1 MESVV
6 LYFFQSP
13 EIKIS
18 IDAYFNKEGGLVID
32 GYDIGKTVEGYFG
45 DSDYEYILTVPQLEA
60 NRLYNILNVE
70 NGNQPALLLRLQSQF
85 NTNTCFSDIQ
95 EFLTDHKVEHSTF
108 SWR

>member
-1 MESVV
+1 MEPVA

-18 IDAYFNKEGGLVID
+18 IDAYFNNEGGLVID

-45 DSDYEYILTVPQLEA
+45 DSDYEYILTVPHAEA
-60 NRLYNILNVE
+60 NKLYDIFSLE
-70 NGNQPALLLRLQSQF
+70 TGDRTSLLIKLQSQF

-95 EFLTDHKVEHSTF
+95 AFLTDHKVQHTT
-108 SWR
+108 